1 MPENIIMIDQITKII
16 LISLAVERI
25 TEIIVASV
33 LFAPIRDYFRSKN
46 IIDSSGYSIWWFL
59 DSVLQ
64 CGYCMSVW
72 VSASLAWVSPYE
84 FTEHAIINIFVSIFV
99 IHGLANLYHVAYEFA
114 RRGRVLHHDI
124 NINYKKNID
133 G

>member
-1 MPENIIMIDQITKII
+1 MPENIIMIDQITKIA

-33 LFAPIRDYFRSKN
+33 LLSPIRDYFRSKN
-46 IIDSSGYSIWWFL
+46 IMASSGYSVWWFI
-59 DSVLQ
+59 DSVFQ

-84 FTEHAIINIFVSIFV
+84 FTDNLPINIFISVFV

-124 NINYKKNID
+124 NINYKKSTD